1 MVNSKT
7 NNQCDCKSSGSC
19 CKIDAVTSLDAR
31 GQIVLPKAIRE
42 KMGWK
47 AGEKLAIITLER
59 DGKPCCLY
67 MIGADML
74 SEPIKGL
81 IDEMNG

>member
-1 MVNSKT
+1 MTSSK
-7 NNQCDCKSSGSC
+7 NAAPCDCKPSGTC
-19 CKIDAVTSLDAR
+19 CKIDAVTTIDAR

-42 KMGWK
+42 KMGWN

-59 DGKPCCLY
+59 DGKACCLY

-74 SEPIKGL
+74 SDSIKGL
-81 IDEMNG
+81 LEPMMK

>member
-1 MVNSKT
+1 MTSSKT
-7 NNQCDCKSSGSC
+7 PSQCDCKTSGSC
-19 CKIDAVTSLDAR
+19 CKIDAVTTIDAR

-42 KMGWK
+42 KMGYN
-47 AGEKLAIITLER
+47 AGDKLAIITLER

-74 SEPIKGL
+74 SDPIKGL
-81 IDEMNG
+81 LEPMMK